1 VASSR
6 RGAVEAAAVEV
17 EAATARGRDCG
28 RKKATLTMGNDKMDI
43 KKQAIHNERW
53 HCGEMLEP

>member
-1 VASSR
+1 V
-6 RGAVEAAAVEV
+6 GV
-17 EAATARGRDCG
+17 EAATAWGRDCG